1 MLHVSTTEVDEGCVV
16 AGGTRLLLLM
26 GDSLSSSLP
35 LPDGPAAGGPA
46 AGGPAAGGPAA
57 GGPAAGALPKR
68 MQCRSYK
75 KIRME

>member
-46 AGGPAAGGPAA
+46 AGGPAAG
-57 GGPAAGALPKR
+57 ALPKR